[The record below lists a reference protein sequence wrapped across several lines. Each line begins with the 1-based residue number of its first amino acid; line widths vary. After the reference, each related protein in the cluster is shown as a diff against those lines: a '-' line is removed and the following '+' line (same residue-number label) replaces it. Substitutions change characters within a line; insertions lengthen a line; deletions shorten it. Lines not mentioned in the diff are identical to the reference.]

1 MYSLT
6 LNNEREMCQLT
17 RKMREFVV
25 VKFASPNRFHGI
37 VYIGI
42 FSEKINVLIYEI

>member
-1 MYSLT
+1 MYNLT

-25 VKFASPNRFHGI
+25 VKFAFRNEFHGI
-37 VYIGI
+37 VYIENA
-42 FSEKINVLIYEI
+42 FQENYDFNL